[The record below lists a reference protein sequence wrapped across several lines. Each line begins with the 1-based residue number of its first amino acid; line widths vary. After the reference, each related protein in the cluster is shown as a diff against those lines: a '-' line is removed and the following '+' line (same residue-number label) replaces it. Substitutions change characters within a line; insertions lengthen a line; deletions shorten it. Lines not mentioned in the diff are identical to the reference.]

1 MAQRVRVSGWQVS
14 AVVLAIALLVS
25 APAPAARGQG
35 PDQTAEFAAAMQ
47 EGNQALAQR
56 KFLAAI
62 DAFKKAND
70 IRKKQSPEA
79 LFAMSRAYFA
89 MSAFKDAADRCTEA
103 LKFTGE
109 DTRLQ
114 GQMRYMH
121 GLSFVALG
129 LQKGSTGEFK
139 TAEEDFRAT
148 LQLTDKIP
156 VAGFQLG
163 SLLMRQGRDQEGVA
177 ALEAYIPLG
186 GNAPEVEEARRMIAN
201 PRRAR
206 ENYAPEF
213 SLVTMQGELLQL
225 KDLHGK
231 AVLIDFWGTW
241 CPPCRAS
248 TPDIVKFYKKHTND
262 PFVMIGVAVHDK
274 EEPWKDYV
282 KEHEMVW
289 PQYFDTG
296 ARIARL
302 FNVTAYPTYLILD
315 GDGVIRSRQLGWG
328 PGMLGEIEREIKRA
342 MKPSG
347 GEPGA
352 PGAPGAP
359 NDKYSIFKF

>member
-1 MAQRVRVSGWQVS
+1 MVQRVRVSGWQVS
-14 AVVLAIALLVS
+14 AVALAIALFVS
-25 APAPAARGQG
+25 APAPSARVQG
-35 PDQTAEFAAAMQ
+35 PDRSAEFTAAMQ
-47 EGNQALAQR
+47 DGNQALAQR

-62 DAFKKAND
+62 DAYKKAND
-70 IRKKQSPEA
+70 IRQKQSPEA

-89 MSAFKDAADRCTEA
+89 MNAFKDAADRCTEA

-129 LQKGSTGEFK
+129 LQKGTTGEFK

-186 GNAPEVEEARRMIAN
+186 GNAPEVEEARRMILN

-213 SLVTMQGELLQL
+213 SLTSLQGELLQL

-231 AVLIDFWGTW
+231 AVLLDFWGTW
-241 CPPCRAS
+241 CGPCRAA
-248 TPDIVKFYKKHTND
+248 TPDIVKFYKKHSKE
-262 PFVMIGVAVHDK
+262 PFVMIGIAVNDR
-274 EEPWKDYV
+274 EEPWKEYIN
-282 KEHEMVW
+282 EHEMAW
-289 PQYFDTG
+289 PQYFDAG
-296 ARIARL
+296 SRIARL
-302 FNVTAYPTYLILD
+302 FKITAFPTYLILD
-315 GDGVIRSRQLGWG
+315 GDGVIQARELGWG
-328 PGMLGEIEREIKRA
+328 PGTTGTLEREIKRA
-342 MKPSG
+342 MKPTG
-347 GEPGA
+347 RA
-352 PGAPGAP
+352 PSFG
-359 NDKYSIFKF
+359 FLRR